1 MWNLQF
7 GFKPH
12 GYVKVD
18 KENLIKFSLKDSV
31 KNYLN
36 DNTLDIFEKL
46 TVLAVEKC
54 PRSWNLSKIWPRYGQ
69 NKINYESVKI
79 WKIHWKFE

>member
-12 GYVKVD
+12 SYVKVD

-54 PRSWNLSKIWPRYGQ
+54 PRSLNLKKIQ
-69 NKINYESVKI
+69 DTAKK
-79 WKIHWKFE
+79 KFFSPCFMFVDIIL

>member
-1 MWNLQF
+1 MCNLQF

-12 GYVKVD
+12 SYVKVD

-46 TVLAVEKC
+46 TVLVVKKSTKNIQFEQ
-54 PRSWNLSKIWPRYGQ
+54 NLTRYGQ
-69 NKINYESVKI
+69 NRKKYAFK
-79 WKIHWKFE
+79 KFSFFCV